1 MSVSCSKLDLAD
13 SRGCRNADFVING
26 KSMCGNEGLLRS
38 PMHVGR
44 TLNAMLYTVGPTR
57 SAPNVRCNVVCGAC
71 GKLGVPPSRSAF
83 LPGSLR
89 GTLLDRILG
98 GKEVDYPGKYP
109 WMAKLTVILTLQNNS
124 EVVTD
129 ECGATLINDRYL
141 LTAAHCFWLPPIE
154 YKSERVMVTLGE
166 HDTSTTAEAVTLV
179 QELLPTNVLIHPQF
193 NEKAFDDNDMAL
205 VKLNTPVDWQAS
217 PNIRPI
223 CLPGSAPPGV
233 GLTGTIV
240 GWGTTAA
247 WSADATVPTTSKVVR
262 EAEVKTWSLDECK
275 SALVNETLTENMFCA
290 SGTAA
295 IGVCWGDG
303 GGPLMIPKG
312 NDVFEQ
318 AGIISFGPKG
328 CQEILLPSIYA
339 QVSNYLS
346 FIKDST
352 PDAVWC

>member
-1 MSVSCSKLDLAD
+1 MRVSCSKIDL
-13 SRGCRNADFVING
+13 SGSQGCRNADFVING
-26 KSMCGNEGLLRS
+26 KSLCGKEGLLRS
-38 PMHVGR
+38 SMHVGR

-57 SAPNVRCNVVCGAC
+57 SAPNVRCNIECGGGGERRQDFDRPRPVSGSNRQADCNREKVEGGGGRGEDNGLMGKVEECARKTESNRFVC
-71 GKLGVPPSRSAF
+71 LTDSFHIYPPSVEEDQYR
-83 LPGSLR
+83 
-89 GTLLDRILG
+89 
-98 GKEVDYPGKYP
+98 K
-109 WMAKLTVILTLQNNS
+109 
-124 EVVTD
+124 
-129 ECGATLINDRYL
+129 
-141 LTAAHCFWLPPIE
+141 PIE
-154 YKSERVMVTLGE
+154 YKSERLRITLGE
-166 HDTSTTAEAVTLV
+166 HDTSTTAEAMTLV
-179 QELLPTNVLIHPQF
+179 QELLPTNVLVHPQF
-193 NEKAFDDNDMAL
+193 NEKALDDNDMAL
-205 VKLNTPVDWQAS
+205 VKLNTPVDWQAF

-247 WSADATVPTTSKVVR
+247 RSFDATIPTTSKIVR

-275 SALVNETLTENMFCA
+275 NALVNDTLTENMFCA

-303 GGPLMIPKG
+303 GGPLMLPRG

-328 CQEILLPSIYA
+328 CQEILLPGVYT

-352 PDAVWC
+352 ADAVWC